1 LAEDPAQSAIR
12 DLTLHL
18 DVAQVDRAE
27 RAFDRMREAATGLA
41 QAMDGVVTDDNGQP
55 LAAQTMEVIG
65 AELET
70 LYNTLEQRDLAA
82 GSPLA
87 RRLFS

>member
-1 LAEDPAQSAIR
+1 MRDTALA
-12 DLTLHL
+12 
-18 DVAQVDRAE
+18 
-27 RAFDRMREAATGLA
+27 LA

-65 AELET
+65 TELEM

-82 GSPLA
+82 GSPIA

>member
-1 LAEDPAQSAIR
+1 AP
-12 DLTLHL
+12 
-18 DVAQVDRAE
+18 
-27 RAFDRMREAATGLA
+27 
-41 QAMDGVVTDDNGQP
+41 
-55 LAAQTMEVIG
+55 QTMEVIG
-65 AELET
+65 NELET

>member
-1 LAEDPAQSAIR
+1 MRNAAFALAQS
-12 DLTLHL
+12 
-18 DVAQVDRAE
+18 
-27 RAFDRMREAATGLA
+27 
-41 QAMDGVVTDDNGQP
+41 MDGVVTDDNGQP
-55 LAAQTMEVIG
+55 LALETMDVIG

-82 GSPLA
+82 GSPVA